1 MISISFLSHMLDLWQ
16 LYGKRGADS
25 ASKRAVKVRTFA
37 QI

>member
-1 MISISFLSHMLDLWQ
+1 MISIGFLSHMVDLWQ
-16 LYGKRGADS
+16 LFREQGADS

>member
-1 MISISFLSHMLDLWQ
+1 MVDLWQ
-16 LYGKRGADS
+16 LSGERGADF